1 MGTVVY
7 VEESLM
13 CFLLAEVFFSFVFN
27 SYRATSRRMRFDA
40 FGVNDSYDGVEIAY
54 VFELFIYRK
63 SLLAKVDA
71 LEFGSRACR
80 KLELFL
86 NFDMSAESFTLTGC
100 CWPSIPFWM
109 LFLALSVS

>member
-13 CFLLAEVFFSFVFN
+13 CFHLVEVFFSFVIN
-27 SYRATSRRMRFDA
+27 SYGAIFRGMRLDA
-40 FGVNDSYDGVEIAY
+40 FVVNDSCDCVEIAY

-86 NFDMSAESFTLTGC
+86 NVEMSAESFILTGC
-100 CWPSIPFWM
+100 CWPSIPF
-109 LFLALSVS
+109 